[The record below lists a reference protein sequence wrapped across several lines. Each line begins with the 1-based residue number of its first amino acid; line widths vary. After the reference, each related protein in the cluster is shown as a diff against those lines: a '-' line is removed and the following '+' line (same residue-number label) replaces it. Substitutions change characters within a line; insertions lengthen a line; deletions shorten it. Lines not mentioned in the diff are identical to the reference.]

1 MTYEEKK
8 ISKIVQEMNMYFFSI
23 GADFIQS
30 EIDKGDKN
38 VVITFKANYKPEHE
52 ETISELDEYL
62 NCLKND
68 GIEDVYWEI
77 AGSGASDESSQMLLI
92 GMMIDE
98 AEIRLEDGFVYLT
111 LIREM
116 LE

>member
-8 ISKIVQEMNMYFFSI
+8 ISKIVQEMTMYFFSI
-23 GADFIQS
+23 GADKIQS
-30 EIDKGDKN
+30 GIDKGDKK
-38 VVITFKANYKPEHE
+38 VVITFKANYDMDYEDSFSQLE
-52 ETISELDEYL
+52 EYL
-62 NCLKND
+62 NCPKND

-77 AGSGASDESSQMLLI
+77 AGSGASDETSQMLLI

-98 AEIRLEDGFVYLT
+98 AVIQLEKDFVYLT